1 MATAGAVIV
10 SAGVGK
16 RMNAAVS
23 KQYIPVGGKPVV
35 VHALEAFE
43 RTASVDAVALVVGAG
58 DEAYGRELVETYG
71 LRKVVA
77 VVSGGAERQHSVLRG
92 LEALLERRPETAW
105 ALVHDGARPLVT
117 PDVVERCLAAAAET
131 GASVPGVPVK
141 DTIKIADANGLV
153 AGTPERSSLWAVQT
167 PQAFRVDLLL
177 EAHRRA
183 AADGF
188 LGTDDAML
196 VERLGVRVKI
206 AEGDYRN
213 IKVTTPDDLELA
225 ERLLGKTENMGER
238 ER

>member
-1 MATAGAVIV
+1 
-10 SAGVGK
+10 
-16 RMNAAVS
+16 MNAAVS
-23 KQYIPVGGKPVV
+23 KQYIPVGGKPIVI
-35 VHALEAFE
+35 HALEAFE

-58 DEAYGRELVETYG
+58 DEAYGRELARTYG

-77 VVSGGAERQHSVLRG
+77 VVAGGAERQQSVRRG
-92 LEALLERRPETAW
+92 LEALLDARPDTAW

-117 PDVVERCLAAAAET
+117 PDVIERSLAAAAET

-167 PQAFRVDLLL
+167 PQAFRVDLLV

-183 AADGF
+183 DAEGF

-206 AEGDYRN
+206 AEGDYTN
-213 IKVTTPDDLELA
+213 LKVTTPDDLEVA
-225 ERLLGKTENMGER
+225 ERLLSRRMGER
-238 ER
+238 DR